1 MHNRNQVHM
10 IRNPYGSQDVIG
22 QYYTDPLPPL
32 NEDGTTSTPPMPL
45 RSLSGMRVVDES
57 EHGTLEP
64 LSRSLAFS
72 KRRPSSSKRL
82 NITPR
87 NHKQE
92 FIDNSKIASKVAR
105 EMAGYFGVAAAK
117 AGWAAA
123 RATAAGAGRSLY
135 ILDDISRNLGGKKK
149 TKKRKPTKRKPTK
162 RKPIKRKTH

>member
-32 NEDGTTSTPPMPL
+32 NEDGTTSTPPML
-45 RSLSGMRVVDES
+45 HRSLSGMSVVDEYG
-57 EHGTLEP
+57 HDTLQP
-64 LSRSLAFS
+64 LLRALAFTNT
-72 KRRPSSSKRL
+72 RRPSSY
-82 NITPR
+82 TPR

-92 FIDNSKIASKVAR
+92 FIDNTKVA
-105 EMAGYFGVAAAK
+105 AKAAAKK

-123 RATAAGAGRSLY
+123 KATLTLGD
-135 ILDDISRNLGGKKK
+135 ILETISRAGGKKTKK